1 MTVALS
7 ERLAGA
13 EILSLACD
21 AAHDHQTANPSLQ
34 SIPDVVDAADQ
45 IKSLLILPML
55 SFLFNLCGGLG
66 PAAGGIII

>member
-21 AAHDHQTANPSLQ
+21 AAHDHQTAKETLENQPKLCENN
-34 SIPDVVDAADQ
+34 D
-45 IKSLLILPML
+45 LI
-55 SFLFNLCGGLG
+55 SG
-66 PAAGGIII
+66 